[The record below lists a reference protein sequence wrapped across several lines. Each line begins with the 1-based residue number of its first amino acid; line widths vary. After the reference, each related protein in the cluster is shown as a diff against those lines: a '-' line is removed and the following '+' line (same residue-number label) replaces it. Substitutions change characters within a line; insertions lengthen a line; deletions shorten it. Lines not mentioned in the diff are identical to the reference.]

1 MSCVPGPQTL
11 VTAVSERVEELSMVR
26 LSMGTFDNH
35 RLGHDVGG
43 HVVAVTALYAPS
55 IWTHLWPTGTAA

>member
-1 MSCVPGPQTL
+1 M
-11 VTAVSERVEELSMVR
+11 AEELSMVR